1 MTWGFIDGRVY
12 VPERKS
18 DIPYGW
24 DWLINALEAGG
35 ELYYKG
41 KILYKKENTMKI
53 EVGKF
58 YRTRGGEKVRIYAT
72 DGGTYPIHG
81 AIYQKGMG
89 WVVTEWSKEGY
100 IFKFEGLDDFDIVGE
115 WKDEIV
121 FDWSCLPAWAD
132 QFIAMDQDGRWF
144 SYPDSPTFN
153 KNREVWGRGNHTT
166 IPLGYFP
173 KGFTGDWTESLM
185 KNPKYK

>member
-12 VPERKS
+12 VPERKG

-53 EVGKF
+53 EAQEVRSVKF
-58 YRTRGGEKVRIYAT
+58 LTQEEF
-72 DGGTYPIHG
+72 D
-81 AIYQKGMG
+81 
-89 WVVTEWSKEGY
+89 E
-100 IFKFEGLDDFDIVGE
+100 DIVEE
-115 WKDEIV
+115 WID

-132 QFIAMDQDGRWF
+132 MYIAMDKNGDWA
-144 SYPDSPTFN
+144 SYPDSPVLDIEE
-153 KNREVWGRGNHTT
+153 EVWDTGGYFILLPTD
-166 IPLGYFP
+166 YFP

-185 KNPKYK
+185 KNPKYTKK